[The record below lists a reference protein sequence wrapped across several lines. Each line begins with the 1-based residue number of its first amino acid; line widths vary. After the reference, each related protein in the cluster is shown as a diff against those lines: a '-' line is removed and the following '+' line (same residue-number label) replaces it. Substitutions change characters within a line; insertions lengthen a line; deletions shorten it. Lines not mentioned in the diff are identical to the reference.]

1 MENNPQKAPRI
12 FISYCHKPPETKQQ
26 VLEFSQRLRQ
36 NGVDSRIDQY
46 EQPPP
51 VNWPRWMMDQVE
63 EADFVLV
70 LCTEEYHKRFRG
82 KETPGVGKGVNFEG
96 AIITQELYDAAGGKL
111 KFLPILFSTTD
122 EKHIPVNLKSG
133 SRYDL
138 TTSDGFNDLMLV
150 LTDQKTVIPS
160 PLGPIPVLGI
170 SSGGKSAGAG
180 GSAAAAASSTP
191 TPSPAAAASAPAI
204 ALAKH
209 SVNEIFDKDAA
220 VCIPAATAFAAS
232 ATPAEISA
240 IVARLKETGQVSRQ
254 AARLILKNHAAE
266 SAPAMI
272 EAVKNA
278 SSHWGAASSAADCFD
293 PAHDPHAS
301 QNLGKFALSG
311 STDWDAQRL
320 AVTSVGNMG
329 ASGYGYLF
337 LEKFFDLRDPPP
349 SEYMY
354 SKFLS
359 YVLESLARM
368 FVLEK
373 DVREHSPGF
382 YTLEAGLVFVEKYGW
397 KGDAGLPHRIERMLY
412 SCKPAHADVLLRQ
425 WLRSKTKLLRRYTAG
440 ILGQIRLFRAIP
452 SLKDRLD
459 DPEESHEVVENA
471 ATSLG
476 NIGGSET
483 VRTLWAA
490 CDRFKGKQE
499 AANVL
504 VACRR
509 GLSFCLEQEED
520 PQTFRAMTLDLLS
533 EPRCQHWLCYRAVGI
548 KKNDSL
554 VDELRKALLGTE
566 SVDRGAALL
575 ALARLGV
582 KDALQLAKT
591 FYDQA
596 ADSWESIF
604 AALAMLTIDP
614 KLLTP
619 NLLSKLRA
627 DLATESVNYM
637 RHAREDIISTLRSLD
652 HPEATLMADSWAYA
666 YRPTID
672 Y

>member
-1 MENNPQKAPRI
+1 MADGPQKPPRV
-12 FISYCHKPPETKQQ
+12 FISYSHKPPETKQQ

-36 NGVDSRIDQY
+36 NGVDSHIDQY

-82 KETPGVGKGVNFEG
+82 KEAPGVGRGVNFEG
-96 AIITQELYDAAGGKL
+96 AIITQELYDDAGGKL
-111 KFLPILFSTTD
+111 KFLPILFSPAD

-138 TTSDGFNDLMLV
+138 TTQDGFNDLMLV

-180 GSAAAAASSTP
+180 GSAAAPAPSSNA
-191 TPSPAAAASAPAI
+191 PSPAAAASAPAI

-209 SVNEIFDKDAA
+209 SVDELFDKDAA
-220 VCIPAATAFAAS
+220 VCIPAATAFSAS
-232 ATPAEISA
+232 ATPAEISE
-240 IVARLKETGQVSRQ
+240 IVERLNETREVSRR
-254 AARLILKNHAAE
+254 AVRLVLKNHAAE

-272 EAVKNA
+272 EAVKDA
-278 SSHWGAASSAADCFD
+278 SPHWGAASAAADCFD
-293 PAHDPHAS
+293 PAHDRFAS
-301 QNLGKFALSG
+301 EDLGKFALST

-320 AVTSVGNMG
+320 AVISVGNMG

-337 LEKFFDLRDPPP
+337 LEKYFDIKNPPP

-373 DVREHSPGF
+373 DVRKNSPGF
-382 YTLEAGLVFVEKYGW
+382 YPLETGLLFVEKYGW
-397 KGDAGLPHRIERMLY
+397 KGDMGLPHRIERILY

-425 WLRSKTKLLRRYTAG
+425 WLRSKTKLLRRYTTA

-452 SLKDRLD
+452 FLKDRLD
-459 DPEESHEVVENA
+459 DPDESEEVVENA

-483 VRTLWAA
+483 IRMLWAA
-490 CDRFKGKQE
+490 CDRFRGKQE
-499 AANVL
+499 AADLL

-509 GLSFCLEQEED
+509 GLSYCLDQEED
-520 PQTFRAMTLDLLS
+520 PHTFRAIALDLLS
-533 EPRCQHWLCYRAVGI
+533 EPRCQHWLCYRAIGI
-548 KKNDSL
+548 RKNDSL
-554 VDELRKALLGTE
+554 VDEVRKAVQKSGPWHGVCGSRGCCLGAC
-566 SVDRGAALL
+566 SAWCKRCPASSQDG
-575 ALARLGV
+575 
-582 KDALQLAKT
+582 
-591 FYDQA
+591 
-596 ADSWESIF
+596 
-604 AALAMLTIDP
+604 
-614 KLLTP
+614 
-619 NLLSKLRA
+619 
-627 DLATESVNYM
+627 
-637 RHAREDIISTLRSLD
+637 LRSSCGYLGEYFRGPG
-652 HPEATLMADSWAYA
+652 HAGCGSEAFDTGDSFQIAR
-666 YRPTID
+666 RPREGISQLHAAGERGHHFD
-672 Y
+672 AAKPQSP

>member
-1 MENNPQKAPRI
+1 MTDSQQKSPRV
-12 FISYCHKPPETKQQ
+12 FISYCWEPPETKQQ

-82 KETPGVGKGVNFEG
+82 KVSSGVGKGVNFEG
-96 AIITQELYDAAGGKL
+96 AIITQELYDDGGGKL
-111 KFLPILFSTTD
+111 KFLPILFSSAD
-122 EKHIPVNLKSG
+122 EKHIPINLKSG

-150 LTDQKTVIPS
+150 LTNQKTVIPS

-170 SSGGKSAGAG
+170 HSGGRSGSTG
-180 GSAAAAASSTP
+180 GPAPASVSSQP
-191 TPSPAAAASAPAI
+191 APSSAAAASAPAI
-204 ALAKH
+204 AFAKH
-209 SVNEIFDKDAA
+209 SVDEVFDSDAA

-232 ATPAEISA
+232 ATPAEIAA
-240 IVARLKETGQVSRQ
+240 IVARLKETEQVSRR
-254 AARLILKNHAAE
+254 AVRLVLKNHAGE

-272 EAVKNA
+272 EAVKKA
-278 SSHWGAASSAADCFD
+278 SFHWGPASATADCFD
-293 PAHDPHAS
+293 RAHEQYAAE
-301 QNLGKFALSG
+301 NLGKFALST
-311 STDWDAQRL
+311 STDWDAQGL

-329 ASGYGYLF
+329 AWGYGYLF
-337 LEKFFDLRDPPP
+337 LEKFFELREPPP
-349 SEYMY
+349 DEYMY
-354 SKFLS
+354 SKFLF
-359 YVLESLARM
+359 YVLVSLAHM

-373 DVREHSPGF
+373 DSL
-382 YTLEAGLVFVEKYGW
+382 YALEAGLLFVEKYGW
-397 KGDAGLPHRIERMLY
+397 KGGQGLPDRIERILY
-412 SCKPAHADVLLRQ
+412 ACKPAHADLLLRQ
-425 WLRSKTKLLRRYTAG
+425 WLRSETKLLRRYTAS

-459 DPEESHEVVENA
+459 DPGENEEVVRNA
-471 ATSLG
+471 AMALG
-476 NIGGSET
+476 NIGGSDT
-483 VRTLWAA
+483 IRMLWAA
-490 CDRFKGKQE
+490 CDRFRDKQQT
-499 AANVL
+499 ADIL

-509 GLSFCLEQEED
+509 GLSYCLDQEED
-520 PQTFRAMTLDLLS
+520 PYTFRAIALDLLS
-533 EPRCQHWLCYRAVGI
+533 EPRCQRWLCYRAIGI
-548 KKNDSL
+548 TKNDSL

-575 ALARLGV
+575 ALARLGT
-582 KDALQLAKT
+582 KDALQLARAS
-591 FYDQA
+591 YEQA

-604 AALAMLTIDP
+604 AALAILVIDP
-614 KLLTP
+614 KLFTP
-619 NLLSKLRA
+619 SLLSKLRA

-637 RHAREDIISTLRSLD
+637 RHAREDIISTLRSLN
-652 HPEATLMADSWAYA
+652 HPEATLMADSWAYV
-666 YRPTID
+666 YRSTID